1 MDTSFCIIC
10 HYFCIKVR
18 CVMNADNKI
27 SRRNFIRTS
36 VAAGG
41 ALLASTS
48 IAGQTMDV
56 LRGQKNDKKSDND
69 GLLKGVCDIHLL
81 VRQNPARLIG
91 LN

>member
-1 MDTSFCIIC
+1 MCYECGQQNKQKKLYQDFC
-10 HYFCIKVR
+10 
-18 CVMNADNKI
+18 
-27 SRRNFIRTS
+27 
-36 VAAGG
+36 AAGG